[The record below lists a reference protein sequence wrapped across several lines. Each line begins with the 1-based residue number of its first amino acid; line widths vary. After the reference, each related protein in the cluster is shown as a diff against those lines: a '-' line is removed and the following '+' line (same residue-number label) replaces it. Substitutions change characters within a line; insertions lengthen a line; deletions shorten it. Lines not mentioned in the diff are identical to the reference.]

1 MKGLQEV
8 AYLLV
13 CLAWEMLALAKTL
26 SFPDIPQPSWPREL
40 GQWSRAPALLVMC
53 GVVGRKNQIMKLV
66 SLLGLP
72 GSFLPIT
79 GFDFILE
86 PHFL

>member
-13 CLAWEMLALAKTL
+13 CLAWEMLVLAKASLFQTYL
-26 SFPDIPQPSWPREL
+26 GRPGPREL
-40 GQWSRAPALLVMC
+40 GQWSQAPALFVMC

-66 SLLGLP
+66 SLLGLQAP
-72 GSFLPIT
+72 FSQSHRI
-79 GFDFILE
+79 
-86 PHFL
+86 